1 MGEKKNGLQSV
12 PFGVSWA
19 ITCITVYKAVI
30 ILKAL
35 RNRASCM
42 VMHNLN
48 VWETKQMR
56 REREGREGGEM
67 RVWRRQ
73 GRGKREEA
81 GVRVAQPLTGHVRA
95 AELSQAHQCA
105 LRDAWGS
112 GDNQ

>member
-1 MGEKKNGLQSV
+1 MIK
-12 PFGVSWA
+12 
-19 ITCITVYKAVI
+19 CITVYKAVI

-48 VWETKQMR
+48 VWETKIDEKR
-56 REREGREGGEM
+56 KGREGGEM

-81 GVRVAQPLTGHVRA
+81 EVQGLGKKPGLSGPTTDHV
-95 AELSQAHQCA
+95 SHYC
-105 LRDAWGS
+105 
-112 GDNQ
+112 